1 MHIEAP
7 DKETEARDQAQFDD
21 TVEKTGKTLIE
32 VFAGLGIFAALLMSI
47 IALNQSSEHNTVT
60 VTSGASLAATGTAAA
75 VTPAAAIPAKLMSL
89 KIIPEGRLGPDGKKH
104 DFYTQT
110 EFAVKAGQTLE
121 LQIDNTDEGEH
132 SITSPEIGV
141 NIVVKPGIH
150 TYQIRVKEKGRF
162 SWFCVIPCDSGAN
175 GWAMQHA
182 GYMSGYITV
191 T

>member
-121 LQIDNTDEGEH
+121 LQIDNTDE
-132 SITSPEIGV
+132 
-141 NIVVKPGIH
+141 
-150 TYQIRVKEKGRF
+150 
-162 SWFCVIPCDSGAN
+162 
-175 GWAMQHA
+175 
-182 GYMSGYITV
+182 
-191 T
+191 